1 MLKNIVVSVLVI
13 FTLLLSGRLYFLIS
27 NNPNEISNSTDDLVL
42 KTINVPKDFISQDY
56 VNQEHGYGIEFPLD
70 WSYEEV
76 LTGTI
81 FRPEETADIS
91 NSWERA
97 MFNYW
102 DIRRFGANNLDF
114 IIDSKKNM
122 YDGFKITQKEIVLP
136 SGLNGIL
143 FTVLDVE
150 NPDVVVHE
158 SLIVKTSETIYTINK
173 EFKYKQDGFEKFY
186 KSFRLID

>member
-150 NPDVVVHE
+150 NPDVVVQE